1 MTVHREGKGMRR
13 LLIFTCDVCGEQE
26 SFVDDADWDATWG
39 ALKAD
44 GWRAHKDDDDEW
56 THECPDCAS

>member
-1 MTVHREGKGMRR
+1 MRR
-13 LLIFTCDVCGEQE
+13 LLIFTCDVCGEQD
-26 SFVDDADWDATWG
+26 SFVDDADWDAAWR

-56 THECPDCAS
+56 THKCPDCS